1 VEWIWDLY
9 VHRICIFVYNLV
21 YGNTYDLDLT
31 ILILLMVQYLSMIL
45 AWYRVLLQHIIL
57 AASSSSCCVAG

>member
-1 VEWIWDLY
+1 MDMGF

-31 ILILLMVQYLSMIL
+31 ILILLMGAISEHDTCMV
-45 AWYRVLLQHIIL
+45 
-57 AASSSSCCVAG
+57 